1 MRKAWI
7 VGFALLAFGVVL
19 ARGLDDA
26 FLRIAEL
33 DLPGFAAVYLDDDQQ
48 GFVVALVPERVKQ
61 PVNLTRYYQEP
72 FGAELPLSQ
81 AEKRELWRVILPR
94 LQEVTEHPLLTP
106 DARVRFVVARYS
118 YEQLKEWV
126 ELIGKYSLLMPS
138 TDPRKVKP
146 IPPCDFIY
154 GYGFRDMNNTIVLA
168 VRCSTLDRD
177 ALRPVQEDLLD
188 KLERLGIP
196 RKAVSFSFSLDL
208 PTDLPGDDGG
218 NP

>member
-1 MRKAWI
+1 M
-7 VGFALLAFGVVL
+7 LAFGVVI

-26 FLRIAEL
+26 FQRIAEL

-48 GFVVALVPERVKQ
+48 GFVVALVPERVKK
-61 PVNLTRYYQEP
+61 PVNLIRYYQEP

-94 LQEVTEHPLLTP
+94 LREVTEHPLLTP

-118 YEQLKEWV
+118 YEQLREWV
-126 ELIGKYSLLMPS
+126 ELIGKYTLLMPS

-154 GYGFRDMNNTIVLA
+154 GYGFRDMNNTVVLA
-168 VRCSTLDRD
+168 MRCSTLDPD
-177 ALRPVQEDLLD
+177 ALRPVREDLLA
-188 KLERLGIP
+188 KLQRLGIP
-196 RKAVSFSFSLDL
+196 EDAVLFEFTTDIPTAL
-208 PTDLPGDDGG
+208 PAREGGD
-218 NP
+218 